1 MLVQLNEII
10 GGKKSEK
17 NFKGLIAEQ
26 KTYATLVGSAGR
38 VVGFGYLA
46 GP

>member
-1 MLVQLNEII
+1 MQLNEIKEE
-10 GGKKSEK
+10 KKSEK
-17 NFKGLIAEQ
+17 NFKGLIEEQ

-46 GP
+46 GH